1 MKYIITSNKLKGK
14 ILFEYSLNGYIKS
27 FEIESD
33 SDVNDKLI
41 KWLFARFPIHEKA
54 LELDEF
60 KKYFVIKKVAPD
72 LSFEAFWEAYAYKV
86 GKKDKTRK
94 LWEGLSDPDKA
105 LALATCPKYRYYL
118 STKTNMEQAYAETW
132 LRNRRFEDQY

>member
-1 MKYIITSNKLKGK
+1 MRKPWR
-14 ILFEYSLNGYIKS
+14 
-27 FEIESD
+27 SD
-33 SDVNDKLI
+33 D
-41 KWLFARFPIHEKA
+41 
-54 LELDEF
+54 F

-86 GKKDKTRK
+86 GKKERAQK

-105 LALATCPKYRYYL
+105 LALSACPKYRYYL